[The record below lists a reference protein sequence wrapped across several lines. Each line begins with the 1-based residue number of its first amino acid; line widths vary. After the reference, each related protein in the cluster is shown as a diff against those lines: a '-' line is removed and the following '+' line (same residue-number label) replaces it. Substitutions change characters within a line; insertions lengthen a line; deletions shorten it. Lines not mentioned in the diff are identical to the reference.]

1 MIAFEARAC
10 SVLYNLLL
18 AGDGAGRPFLL
29 PANVCPVVP
38 LTFRKAGRPFE
49 LVDVSGPDLAM
60 DEARCLE
67 RIGRDRGGIAGL
79 LFVRT
84 YGAVGDAA
92 PLFRAAKELAPD
104 LLVIDDRCLCRPD
117 PDCGGRTPG
126 ADVTLWSTG
135 YAKHVDVGFGGF
147 AHLSPGVP
155 YRQQAG
161 AYSAPALEEI
171 ERRVK
176 KAVARGVP
184 FDGGGED
191 WLELAP
197 PEVSW
202 PAYRSG
208 LLAALP
214 EIDEHKRRL
223 NAIYTEL
230 LPVEVCLPERFQEWR
245 FNVLV
250 PEPDELVA
258 RLFAAG
264 LFASRHY
271 ASLGGVFSPGS
282 FPGAEA
288 LHRRV
293 VNLFN
298 DRSFDEE
305 RARLAAGLVLEHLEE
320 KGKGSPGG
328 LPV

>member
-1 MIAFEARAC
+1 VIAFEARAC

-18 AGDGAGRPFLL
+18 ARSGEERPFLL

-49 LVDVSGPDLAM
+49 LVDIGEPDLAM

-67 RIGRDRGGIAGL
+67 RIGQDRGGIAGL

-92 PLFRAAKELAPD
+92 SLFRAAKELAPD

-155 YRQQAG
+155 YRQHAG
-161 AYSAPALEEI
+161 AYSALALEEV
-171 ERRVK
+171 EHRVK
-176 KAVARGVP
+176 EAVARGVP
-184 FDGGGED
+184 FDGGRED

-202 PAYRSG
+202 PAYRKG
-208 LLAALP
+208 LLAALA
-214 EIDEHKRRL
+214 EIGEHKRRL

-230 LPVEVCLPERFQEWR
+230 LPPEVCLPERFQEWR

-250 PEPDELVA
+250 SEPDELVA
-258 RLFAAG
+258 RLFSAG

-271 ASLGGVFSPGS
+271 APLGGVLGKGS

-293 VNLFN
+293 ANLFN

-305 RARLAAGLVLEHLEE
+305 RARLAAKLVLEHLEE
-320 KGKGSPGG
+320 KRKGSPEG

>member
-1 MIAFEARAC
+1 MTLVFEVRAC
-10 SVLYNLLL
+10 SVLYNLLRSQ
-18 AGDGAGRPFLL
+18 GDDRPFLL

-38 LTFRKAGRPFE
+38 LTFRKTRRPFE
-49 LVDVSGPDLAM
+49 LVDVSGPDLAI

-67 RIGRDRGGIAGL
+67 RIAGDPGSVAGL

-84 YGAVGDAA
+84 YGALGDAA
-92 PLFRAAKELAPD
+92 PFFRAAKELSPD

-117 PDCGGRTPG
+117 PEGASRTPG

-147 AHLSPGVP
+147 AHLRDGVP
-155 YRQQAG
+155 YRRSEG
-161 AYSAPALEEI
+161 AFSSLALEEV
-171 ERRVK
+171 EQGVK
-176 KAVARGVP
+176 QALARGVP
-184 FDGGGED
+184 FEEERED
-191 WLELAP
+191 WLDLAR

-202 PAYRSG
+202 KTYQG
-208 LLAALP
+208 GVLAALP

-223 NAIYTEL
+223 NAIYTEA
-230 LPVEVCLPERFQEWR
+230 LPAEIRLPERFQGWR
-245 FNVLV
+245 FNLLV

-271 ASLGGVFSPGS
+271 ASLGGVLGAGS
-282 FPGAEA
+282 FPEAEA

-305 RARLAAGLVLEHLEE
+305 RARRAVEVVLEHLAER
-320 KGKGSPGG
+320 
-328 LPV
+328 

>member
-10 SVLYNLLL
+10 SVLHNLLL
-18 AGDGAGRPFLL
+18 SREDGRPFLL

-49 LVDVSGPDLAM
+49 LVDVSGPDLAI
-60 DEARCLE
+60 DEARCLA
-67 RIGRDRGGIAGL
+67 RIERDRGIAGL

-84 YGAVGDAA
+84 YGALGDAA
-92 PLFRAAKELAPD
+92 PFFRTVKELAPD

-117 PDCGGRTPG
+117 PDGGSRTPG

-147 AHLSPGVP
+147 AHLSEDVS
-155 YRQQAG
+155 YRRFERAF
-161 AYSAPALEEI
+161 SAPACEELE
-171 ERRVK
+171 RGVK
-176 KAVARGVP
+176 DAVARRVP
-184 FDGGGED
+184 FGGGGEG
-191 WLELAP
+191 WLDLSP
-197 PEVSW
+197 PEVAW
-202 PAYRSG
+202 PAYRCG

-223 NAIYTEL
+223 NAIYRDL
-230 LPVEVCLPERFQEWR
+230 LPPEVCLPDRFQEWR
-245 FNVLV
+245 FNLLV
-250 PEPDELVA
+250 PGPDELVA
-258 RLFAAG
+258 RLFSAG

-271 ASLGGVFSPGS
+271 ASLGGVLGEGT
-282 FPGAEA
+282 FPEAER
-288 LHRRV
+288 LHGQV

-305 RARLAAGLVLEHLEE
+305 RARLAAGLVLEHLKE
-320 KGKGSPGG
+320 KGKGSPEG

>member
-18 AGDGAGRPFLL
+18 ARGGDDRPFLL

-49 LVDVSGPDLAM
+49 LVDVSGPDLAI

-67 RIGRDRGGIAGL
+67 RIARDRGGVAGL

-92 PLFRAAKELAPD
+92 PFFRAVKELAPD
-104 LLVIDDRCLCRPD
+104 CLVIDDRCLCRPD
-117 PDCGGRTPG
+117 PDGGSRTPG

-155 YRQQAG
+155 YRQHAG
-161 AYSAPALEEI
+161 AFSPPALEEV

-176 KAVARGVP
+176 EAVARCAG
-184 FDGGGED
+184 FDGGGGD

-197 PEVSW
+197 PEVAW

-223 NAIYTEL
+223 NTLYRES
-230 LPVEVCLPERFQEWR
+230 LPPEVCLPERFQEWR
-245 FNVLV
+245 FHVLV

-258 RLFAAG
+258 RLFSAG

-271 ASLGGVFSPGS
+271 ASLGGVLGEGR
-282 FPGAEA
+282 FPEAEA
-288 LHRRV
+288 LHGRV

-305 RARLAAGLVLEHLEE
+305 RARLAAQVVLEFLGE

>member
-18 AGDGAGRPFLL
+18 SQEDGRPFLV

-38 LTFRKAGRPFE
+38 LTFQKAGRPFE

-92 PLFRAAKELAPD
+92 PFFRAAKELAPD

-117 PDCGGRTPG
+117 PDGACRTPG

-155 YRQQAG
+155 YRQHAG
-161 AYSAPALEEI
+161 GFSAPALDEI
-171 ERRVK
+171 ERSVK
-176 KAVARGVP
+176 EAVARGVP
-184 FDGGGED
+184 FGGGGED

-202 PAYRSG
+202 PAYRKG

-223 NAIYTEL
+223 NAVYTEA
-230 LPVEVCLPERFQEWR
+230 LPPEICLPDRFQEWR
-245 FNVLV
+245 FNLLV

-271 ASLGGVFSPGS
+271 ASLGGVFEEGS

-288 LHRRV
+288 LHRQV

-305 RARLAAGLVLEHLEE
+305 RARLAAEVVLRFLEE
-320 KGKGSPGG
+320 KGKGSPEG